1 MLTNVERHNIT
12 IGKLAANNKGVKLNL
27 YYTPT
32 VLTTNSLVFD
42 KTLMAKWWESGY
54 RYAKSKK
61 EELMSEFRPDVLTD
75 KEIKEGFL
83 KNK

>member
-1 MLTNVERHNIT
+1 
-12 IGKLAANNKGVKLNL
+12 
-27 YYTPT
+27 
-32 VLTTNSLVFD
+32 
-42 KTLMAKWWESGY
+42 MAKWWESGY